1 MDTKELRRGNLLLM
15 KTSTSINP
23 DGDIVEVRAILEN
36 GVAVSGD
43 GQHLG
48 IECFS
53 PIPLSDSML
62 VLIGFEKSPD
72 KYENMGYF
80 NSQRYGL
87 GGRIRISYE
96 DIQNENKKY
105 FYLPT
110 FYTCVRIKYVHQL
123 QNLFYAISGEE
134 LPTDK
139 VLVEQ

>member
-23 DGDIVEVRAILEN
+23 NGDIVEVRAILEN

-62 VLIGFEKSPD
+62 VLMGFERSSGSGRNFYSPLF
-72 KYENMGYF
+72 GF
-80 NSQRYGL
+80 
-87 GGRIRISYE
+87 GGMIRIFHEKTLIGKIMYAYKMNDS
-96 DIQNENKKY
+96 
-105 FYLPT
+105 T
-110 FYTCVRIKYVHQL
+110 FIRIKYVHQL
-123 QNLFYAISGEE
+123 QNLFYVISGEE

-139 VLVEQ
+139 VLLAQ